1 MTTPLD
7 ELPLWIVIAAIIA
20 LSTLTLLLVHFL
32 VR

>member
-7 ELPLWIVIAAIIA
+7 ELPLWIVIATIIA